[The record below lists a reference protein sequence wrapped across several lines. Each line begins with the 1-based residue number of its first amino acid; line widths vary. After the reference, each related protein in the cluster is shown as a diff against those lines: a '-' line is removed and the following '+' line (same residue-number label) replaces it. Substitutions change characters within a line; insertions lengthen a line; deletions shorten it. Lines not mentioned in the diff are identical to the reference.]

1 MRSPI
6 TDQTTELVE
15 RAPSAELRKMHLPK
29 NAHPRRDSITWEVTQ
44 WTDANTAILYA
55 YSSWSVGDI
64 SDLETHFLFTL
75 KFDAKDNWKIVKT
88 HQMSDAEIDYLH

>member
-1 MRSPI
+1 
-6 TDQTTELVE
+6 
-15 RAPSAELRKMHLPK
+15 LRKMHLPK

-44 WTDANTAILYA
+44 WTDANIAILYA

-75 KFDAKDNWKIVKT
+75 KFDAKGNWKIVKT
-88 HQMSDAEIDYLH
+88 HQMADAEIDYLH